1 VRNSYCPYS
10 RIPVMILRATTAPW
24 VHRSLILLLTL
35 LPAVAVHA
43 DRPRIHALT
52 EVRIVPAP
60 GQLIESG
67 TVVLRDGLI
76 EAVGANVTPPPDAE
90 IIKGEANWTVY
101 PAFIDAASRVGLE
114 AEQPAGRGGPP
125 GRGGEPRRL
134 GAPHELPPVQPEIRV
149 LGQVDFSNDSIKRH
163 RRLGFAAAHVL
174 PQRGVF
180 RGESAV
186 IVLREGAP
194 AELVARDRA
203 TQVIAL
209 ERQSFLAR
217 QYPSSRMGALAL
229 IRQVFLDAGRSAEW
243 SARYAANPAGM
254 PAPEFRASDEP
265 LQPVLRGERPV
276 LFVATAGLDSGRF
289 RDIADEFSLAGL
301 LLAQGLGDPAPA
313 LAAGRMPVL
322 LPLELPDQLSVAS
335 EDDVADA
342 SLQQLQAQLNAPRL
356 AAALERDGVRTA
368 FVTQGMKDAGKFHAN
383 LAAMIKAGLAADRA
397 LAALT
402 TTPAELLGL
411 SAVMGSIAPG
421 KQANLIVVEGELF
434 IDKPVFKHLFVQGY
448 HEVVKPEET
457 DRGRGPRPGGRPTA
471 SVGGVL

>member
-1 VRNSYCPYS
+1 
-10 RIPVMILRATTAPW
+10 M
-24 VHRSLILLLTL
+24 LLAL
-35 LPAVAVHA
+35 LPAAAAHA

-67 TVVLRDGLI
+67 TVVLRDGFI

-125 GRGGEPRRL
+125 GRGGSEPRRL
-134 GAPHELPPVQPEIRV
+134 GAPHELPPVQPETRV
-149 LGQVDFSNDSIKRH
+149 LGQVDFANDSIKRH

-254 PAPEFRASDEP
+254 PAPEFRSSDEP

-276 LFVATAGLDSGRF
+276 LFVATAELDAGRF
-289 RDIADEFSLAGL
+289 RDVADEFSLAGL

-322 LPLELPDQLSVAS
+322 LPLELPDKLPVAS
-335 EDDVADA
+335 DDDVVDA
-342 SLQQLQAQLNAPRL
+342 SLQKLQAQLNAPRL

-368 FVTQGMKDAGKFHAN
+368 FVTQGMKDTGKFHAN
-383 LAAMIKAGLAADRA
+383 LAAMVKAGLPAERA

-411 SAVMGSIAPG
+411 GAVMGSIAPG
-421 KQANLIVVEGELF
+421 KQANLLVVEGELF
-434 IDKPVFKHLFVQGY
+434 TDKPVFRHLFVQGH
-448 HEVVKPEET
+448 HEVVKAEES
-457 DRGRGPRPGGRPTA
+457 DRGRGGRPGGRPTA
-471 SVGGVL
+471 SAGGVL

>member
-1 VRNSYCPYS
+1 
-10 RIPVMILRATTAPW
+10 MRAATAPGSW
-24 VHRSLILLLTL
+24 RSLILLLTL

-67 TVVLRDGLI
+67 TVVLRDGFI
-76 EAVGANVTPPPDAE
+76 EAVGASVTPPPDAE

-101 PAFIDAASRVGLE
+101 PAFIDAASRAGLP

-125 GRGGEPRRL
+125 GRGSSEPRRL
-134 GAPHELPPVQPEIRV
+134 GAPHELPPVQPETRV
-149 LGQVDFSNDSIKRH
+149 LGQVDFSNDSIRSH

-174 PQRGVF
+174 PRRGVF

-186 IVLREGAP
+186 IMLRDGAP

-243 SARYAANPAGM
+243 SARYAANPVGM
-254 PAPEFRASDEP
+254 AAPEFRSSDEP

-276 LFVATAGLDSGRF
+276 LFVATAELDASRF
-289 RDIADEFSLAGL
+289 RGIADEFSLTGL
-301 LLAQGLGDPAPA
+301 LLAQDLGDPAAA
-313 LAAGRMPVL
+313 LAAGQMPVL
-322 LPLELPDQLSVAS
+322 LPLELPQKLPIAS
-335 EDDVADA
+335 DDDVVDA
-342 SLQQLQAQLNAPRL
+342 SLQKLQAQLNAPRL

-368 FVTQGMKDAGKFHAN
+368 FVTEGMKDAGKFHAN
-383 LAAMIKAGLAADRA
+383 LAAMIKAGLPADRA

-411 SAVMGSIAPG
+411 GAVMGTIAPG
-421 KQANLIVVEGELF
+421 KQANLLVVEGELF
-434 IDKPVFKHLFVQGY
+434 TDKPAFKHLFVQGY
-448 HEVVKPEET
+448 HEVVKPEEN
-457 DRGRGPRPGGRPTA
+457 DRGRGGRPGGRPTA
-471 SVGGVL
+471 SAGGVL